1 MLMMAIVVAA
11 SSVGCTTASPTIQ
24 TGPDAAVSF
33 DGLHEI
39 DNSRADIA
47 WARPDIDLSSYSSIL
62 PVSLGIEYTEVAN
75 KANTA
80 VTRTQRGPYFI
91 DDKARAEFEALV
103 SEIFMEE
110 LQKSDRFRIVDERG
124 PNTLIVAGG
133 LLDVTSQVP
142 PTRVGSSS
150 RIYLSSIGDA
160 TLVLEIR
167 DSETNRILAR
177 AIDRRAAEPI
187 GASFQT
193 SNSVTDSARRI
204 YSIAASQVRSVL
216 HEAPSQRAPSGS
228 PLTMPGSSRTRAA

>member
-47 WARPDIDLSSYSSIL
+47 WARPDIDLSSYTSIL

-91 DDKARAEFEALV
+91 DDKARAEFEVLV
-103 SEIFMEE
+103 GEIFMEE

-177 AIDRRAAEPI
+177 SIDRRAAEPI
-187 GASFQT
+187 GSSFQT
-193 SNSVTDSARRI
+193 ANSVTETEEIRRLI
-204 YSIAASQVRSVL
+204 RYWATGLR
-216 HEAPSQRAPSGS
+216 EALDGF
-228 PLTMPGSSRTRAA
+228 TR

>member
-1 MLMMAIVVAA
+1 MKITRLDSMLMLAIVAA
-11 SSVGCTTASPTIQ
+11 ACSVGCTTASPTIQ

-47 WARPDIDLSSYSSIL
+47 WAVPDIDLSGYTSIL

-80 VTRTQRGPYFI
+80 VTRAQRGPYFI
-91 DDKARAEFEALV
+91 DDKARAEFESLV
-103 SEIFMEE
+103 GEIFMEE
-110 LQKSDRFRIVDERG
+110 LQKSDRFRVVDERG

-142 PTRVGSSS
+142 PTKVGSSS

-187 GASFQT
+187 GSSFQT
-193 SNSVTDSARRI
+193 SNSVSDSAEIRRLI
-204 YSIAASQVRSVL
+204 RYWATGLR
-216 HEAPSQRAPSGS
+216 EALDGF
-228 PLTMPGSSRTRAA
+228 TR